1 MTERVELHLHTTVS
15 EDVSVITPKDVIKTA
30 VQMGHKAVAV
40 TCRNSVQ
47 DFPELETCQVKYG
60 KDIKIIYGAEV
71 YYLKDDTAYGI
82 ALLAKNEEGL
92 KGLYRVLSSMQ
103 KWGDRKVVDW
113 QVIADNR
120 ENLLCGALTWTAT
133 ELGDALENEN
143 LYNYIAIVTSGYP
156 QERERQW
163 QFYTNSGIPV
173 VAVGNCHY
181 VDEEDRIC
189 RKVVQWVNA
198 WDYDREITH
207 YRTTNQMLQDFSY
220 LGDNAAYEV
229 VVTNSNLI
237 ADQIE
242 PVFPSC
248 GQFPM
253 FTIPDA
259 KEDLRRLCRE
269 RVQDLYRADI
279 YGDGIPGLITER
291 LEAELALTDAFEQ
304 SSIYMLLHRLGAELH
319 KSGGYANVRGP
330 LGSTLISYLLG
341 ISEINPLPAHYRCPN
356 CKYAEFYERL
366 ESGYSFRDKPCP
378 VCGEMM
384 VGDGL
389 HIPYETF
396 TGLDWQTKKNSV
408 EINVSASAR
417 EKTWQLLI
425 DYIGAHRIARS
436 GTTAPLGR
444 LANVYVQKYQ
454 DSCGEVFTKEKTDQI
469 VNKLKEIK
477 RDEWSAPG
485 GFMLLPESM
494 EFEDITP
501 ITQLDTPECGIR
513 KRTHLDFHEISH
525 VLQKINILS
534 SSIYDRITELHR
546 LTETTS
552 ADIDYSDRN
561 VYRLFRNLD
570 TCGIPHFST
579 DLCKKILRT
588 LVDNHRFN
596 ERNELYLLFPTLVR
610 VLGMT
615 WGVNAWQDNAEGLIT
630 TAEFSNLIGARD
642 DIFLTLQ
649 KYGIDPATAHSV
661 METVRKGS
669 FCKNT
674 DENRIIVQK
683 LLDAGVPQWY
693 VDSMRKIG
701 YLSNK
706 AYAAH
711 NTKTAL
717 TLAWFKVY
725 HPKEFYTVT
734 LRDLGA
740 EEFLHY
746 SNEALL
752 QKLETIERCDNYKDK
767 SQEAIE
773 LLLEARQRG
782 IRIDM
787 ASTKNDS

>member
-1 MTERVELHLHTTVS
+1 M
-15 EDVSVITPKDVIKTA
+15 
-30 VQMGHKAVAV
+30 
-40 TCRNSVQ
+40 
-47 DFPELETCQVKYG
+47 
-60 KDIKIIYGAEV
+60 
-71 YYLKDDTAYGI
+71 
-82 ALLAKNEEGL
+82 
-92 KGLYRVLSSMQ
+92 
-103 KWGDRKVVDW
+103 
-113 QVIADNR
+113 
-120 ENLLCGALTWTAT
+120 
-133 ELGDALENEN
+133 
-143 LYNYIAIVTSGYP
+143 
-156 QERERQW
+156 
-163 QFYTNSGIPV
+163 
-173 VAVGNCHY
+173 
-181 VDEEDRIC
+181 
-189 RKVVQWVNA
+189 
-198 WDYDREITH
+198 
-207 YRTTNQMLQDFSY
+207 
-220 LGDNAAYEV
+220 
-229 VVTNSNLI
+229 
-237 ADQIE
+237 
-242 PVFPSC
+242 
-248 GQFPM
+248 
-253 FTIPDA
+253 
-259 KEDLRRLCRE
+259 
-269 RVQDLYRADI
+269 
-279 YGDGIPGLITER
+279 ITER

-389 HIPYETF
+389 HIPHEIF

-417 EKTWQLLI
+417 EKIWQLLI

-436 GTTAPLGR
+436 GTTASLGR

-513 KRTHLDFHEISH
+513 KRTHLGFHEISH

-534 SSIYDRITELHR
+534 SGIYDRITELHR

-552 ADIDYSDRN
+552 ADIDCSDRN

-588 LVDNHRFN
+588 LVDNHRFS

-661 METVRKGS
+661 METVRKGR

-706 AYAAH
+706 AHAAH

-752 QKLETIERCDNYKDK
+752 QKLELIERCDNYKDK
-767 SQEAIE
+767 PQEAIE